1 MAVGAVEADG
11 AGLTCSI
18 GVGEAAG
25 RESLPMHPPEAT
37 TTSTAVAAHLHA
49 RDLRPMPQQDAAED
63 TRDPGEGR
71 EPMI

>member
-1 MAVGAVEADG
+1 
-11 AGLTCSI
+11 
-18 GVGEAAG
+18 
-25 RESLPMHPPEAT
+25 MHPPEAT
-37 TTSTAVAAHLHA
+37 TTSTAVATHLQA

>member
-1 MAVGAVEADG
+1 MAVGEVEADG
-11 AGLTCSI
+11 PGLPCSVS
-18 GVGEAAG
+18 VGGAAG
-25 RESLPMHPPEAT
+25 REPLPMHPPEAT
-37 TTSTAVAAHLHA
+37 TTSTAVATHLQA